1 MFLLARREG
10 EPIPARV
17 GWGPDSREHGWED
30 RHDRL
35 LIFISDREKIHE
47 AVCLSFGRRTR
58 KDLGKNSVQDRGR
71 EREGEKFRPRNDD
84 SFPIP

>member
-1 MFLLARREG
+1 MRV
-10 EPIPARV
+10 RV

-30 RHDRL
+30 RDDRL

-71 EREGEKFRPRNDD
+71 EDEWKKFRPRNDD

>member
-10 EPIPARV
+10 EPISARV
-17 GWGPDSREHGWED
+17 GWGPDSREQGWED
-30 RHDRL
+30 RDDRL

-58 KDLGKNSVQDRGR
+58 KDFGKNSVQDRGR
-71 EREGEKFRPRNDD
+71 TSGSREGEKVP
-84 SFPIP
+84 PPK